1 MPLSWKCKLHL
12 QTEEIGRCKIW
23 NPDSK
28 NHNFNVFPIFKF
40 KNKIIE
46 SDPFWQV
53 MQRWSPAFF
62 LGGLTWSYARN
73 IGHLNWALS
82 SESIPNFKVCVL
94 FSVIM
99 LRKNQTTV
107 VRLLLSNL
115 DYLLRLYQTI
125 RILTNVCAIFFISLP
140 LHFGLLIGT
149 YFWEHIFESTLQQ
162 QSEAWSYGE
171 VDLEDVSLRFLL
183 FGCCILILF
192 TLTLSFL

>member
-1 MPLSWKCKLHL
+1 
-12 QTEEIGRCKIW
+12 
-23 NPDSK
+23 
-28 NHNFNVFPIFKF
+28 
-40 KNKIIE
+40 
-46 SDPFWQV
+46 
-53 MQRWSPAFF
+53 
-62 LGGLTWSYARN
+62 
-73 IGHLNWALS
+73 
-82 SESIPNFKVCVL
+82 
-94 FSVIM
+94 M

-192 TLTLSFL
+192 TLTLSFFYLIVSLIIYFKSKYQCSVIGGRKYKMKVRLLWEVNLQASHHYVPEVNLI